1 MVFLVI
7 AHHAHYDYAERILV
21 QTYPTLRA
29 IDDQSCVRYLAN
41 FAERSK
47 NPRSYKWCGS
57 VSHRTRERRCHESHR
72 CSARLNSTGGK
83 MQKALLTGSGTFRS
97 PLLIVCMPQ
106 LSLTWRTLGSEAV
119 EMAMKLARQ
128 YFFGVVTSTTWPTQ
142 LHHKDRV
149 LAWLH
154 YRCIGDGRL

>member
-47 NPRSYKWCGS
+47 NPRSYKWRGS
-57 VSHRTRERRCHESHR
+57 VSHWTHERRCHESHR
-72 CSARLNSTGGK
+72 CSARSDCILPPRILPDRYRARFINFPSVNSTGGK

-106 LSLTWRTLGSEAV
+106 LSLTW
-119 EMAMKLARQ
+119 
-128 YFFGVVTSTTWPTQ
+128 
-142 LHHKDRV
+142 
-149 LAWLH
+149 
-154 YRCIGDGRL
+154 